1 MATEESNARWQDL
14 VAIREDLDHGG
25 DVVVPDRVS
34 RIDGKR
40 RGLSPKAARF
50 AEALA
55 VSDTWSRI
63 SDARNRR
70 LAA

>member
-1 MATEESNARWQDL
+1 MASEDANARWQDL
-14 VAIREDLDHGG
+14 VAIRDDLENGIDI
-25 DVVVPDRVS
+25 VVPKRLS
-34 RIDGKR
+34 RIDGKP

-50 AEALA
+50 AQALA

-70 LAA
+70 MAA